1 VPPVARTDTIPPPT
15 PELLT
20 ESFCERCGT
29 RYTFES
35 AAPKARRP
43 GLGRARVLTRG
54 LKNWVVE
61 DGRSIEAAMADAK
74 RDEERGLASA
84 QLEAFHQTFN
94 FCMDCRQYT
103 CTDCWN
109 QAEGRC
115 LSCAPMPGQLEA
127 ETLAAH
133 AAAHSA
139 VAPAIDATDGIQPG
153 MVWPTSDL
161 SADEPWAAA
170 GTSEPSPEVAA
181 ATPYMPTDLRPV
193 VLPDDEVE
201 MMVGA
206 ADAAAELEATNGAV
220 PEAAAV
226 LDATPDVV
234 PEVAAIEAVAMT
246 EVDQQDSTF
255 LDAAAALAAVRALG
269 GPDADEA
276 AAATADVEPELAAAV
291 AERDEP
297 ELEPVAAAEPEPVA
311 AAEPEPADV
320 PVPVTRET
328 LTPTPGWTI
337 VAPDAP
343 RTDAPPAPA
352 AWPPRSPVYQPP
364 PPVPGEQVPTPGQPG
379 QPSWP
384 TMPPAAFSVPAAQ
397 AVWEE
402 SSLGVLSRPGSGVQ
416 ACVSCGLPLSATAR
430 FCRRCGSRQG

>member
-1 VPPVARTDTIPPPT
+1 MPPVARTHTIPPPT

-35 AAPKARRP
+35 EAPKARRP

-54 LKNWVVE
+54 LKNWVIE

-74 RDEERGLASA
+74 RDEDRGLASA

-127 ETLAAH
+127 EVAAAH
-133 AAAHSA
+133 AAAQ
-139 VAPAIDATDGIQPG
+139 PTEATNGIQPG
-153 MVWPTSDL
+153 MAWPTIDL
-161 SADEPWAAA
+161 TADEPSTATA
-170 GTSEPSPEVAA
+170 TSELSTDVAA
-181 ATPYMPTDLRPV
+181 ATPYIPTDLRPV
-193 VLPDDEVE
+193 ELPDDEIE

-206 ADAAAELEATNGAV
+206 ADAAA
-220 PEAAAV
+220 V
-226 LDATPDVV
+226 LDATHD
-234 PEVAAIEAVAMT
+234 AAPAAGAVEAVAMT
-246 EVDQQDSTF
+246 DVDRPDSASVE
-255 LDAAAALAAVRALG
+255 AAAALAA
-269 GPDADEA
+269 A
-276 AAATADVEPELAAAV
+276 AALHEPDTDQPAAAVGDLEPELEAAV
-291 AERDEP
+291 AEPD
-297 ELEPVAAAEPEPVA
+297 EPEPVV
-311 AAEPEPADV
+311 AAEAEQVAEPGPVEPA
-320 PVPVTRET
+320 TR
-328 LTPTPGWTI
+328 TPIPGWTI
-337 VAPDAP
+337 VAPDVP
-343 RTDAPPAPA
+343 RPDAPPAPA

-364 PPVPGEQVPTPGQPG
+364 PARPAAPAPTPGQPG

-384 TMPPAAFSVPAAQ
+384 TVPPAAFSVPAAQ

-402 SSLGVLSRPGSGVQ
+402 SSLGVISRPGSGVQ